1 MLKLHRYF
9 LYNFLGLYIAT
20 LLVSSL
26 VSYIALKSIILENSK
41 KELIDIINIVDLN
54 LPNVDNVGDF
64 IKNIHTVSDKR
75 ITIID
80 ANGVVLAETNFEKGK
95 MENHLKRVEI
105 MQAKQSTYGSSIRE
119 SATLHHDFLY
129 VAKYVK
135 YKDSEKYIRVAQN
148 LSTLEKEF
156 YAIYVKIVLIYTLF
170 ILIAFVITNKMSQ
183 KVNYDINQLADYL
196 NEISN
201 KNYKAIV
208 KTKYFNEFLHISLL
222 LKNLVKKLANREKK
236 KRKYEAKMRLI
247 NKQRNDILSAISHEF
262 KNPVAAI
269 MGYTETIRDDEN
281 INIKIRNK
289 FLDKILSNGKK
300 ISSMIDRLALSI
312 KLENND
318 LSLTATEFDIYDLCV
333 DTANNLKAK
342 YKDRNINLNI
352 EHCKIYADKTM
363 IELVLINLVDN
374 ALKYSEDD
382 VEIKISECMLCVH
395 DSGIGFE
402 SSEIEK
408 ITSKF
413 YRVRTNSWDNSMGL
427 GLAIVSFILKLHN
440 LELIIKSEPNV
451 GSSFCFDL
459 KPLSR

>member
-1 MLKLHRYF
+1 MLKLHKYF

-26 VSYIALKSIILENSK
+26 VSYFALKSIILENSK

-54 LPNVDNVGDF
+54 LPNIENVTQF

-75 ITIID
+75 VTIVD
-80 ANGVVLAETNFEKGK
+80 ANGKVLAETNFDKQK

-105 MQAKQSTYGSSIRE
+105 LQAKASTYGSSIRE
-119 SATLHHDFLY
+119 SATLHHQFLY
-129 VAKYVK
+129 VAKYIK
-135 YKDSEKYIRVAQN
+135 YKDTYRYIRAAQN
-148 LSTLEKEF
+148 LNTLEKEF
-156 YAIYVKIVLIYTLF
+156 YTIYIKIMLVYAIF
-170 ILIAFVITNKMSQ
+170 ILIAFFITNKISK
-183 KVNYDINQLADYL
+183 KVNYDIDQISFYL

-208 KTKYFNEFLHISLL
+208 KTKYFHEFLHISLL

-236 KRKYEAKMRLI
+236 KRKNEAKMRLI

-281 INIKIRNK
+281 INISIRNK

-318 LSLTATEFDIYDLCV
+318 LSISATEFDIYDVCV
-333 DTANNLKAK
+333 ETANNLKAK
-342 YKDRNINLNI
+342 YKEREIHLEL
-352 EHCKIYADKTM
+352 EHCTIHADKTM
-363 IELVLINLVDN
+363 IELVLVNLVDN
-374 ALKYSEDD
+374 ALKYSEDSI
-382 VEIKISECMLCVH
+382 EIKISDCMLSVNDH
-395 DSGIGFE
+395 GVGFE
-402 SSEIEK
+402 SSEIDK

-413 YRVRTNSWDNSMGL
+413 YRVKTNSWDNSMGL

-440 LELIIKSEPNV
+440 TELIIKSEPNV
-451 GSSFCFDL
+451 GSSFGFNL
-459 KPLSR
+459 KQLVQ